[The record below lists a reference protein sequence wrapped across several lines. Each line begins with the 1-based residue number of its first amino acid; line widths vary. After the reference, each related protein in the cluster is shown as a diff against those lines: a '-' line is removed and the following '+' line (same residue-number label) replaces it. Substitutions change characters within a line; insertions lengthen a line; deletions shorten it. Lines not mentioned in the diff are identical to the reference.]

1 MRWIQSLLLLVFVSL
16 LAGCASMTNEQDL
29 LNRNQ
34 YAWSGAIRWG
44 DFEGAMNLIDPL
56 KREEQAL
63 TDVELARYKQVQ
75 ISHYRDI
82 GASQDL
88 EAGTAVRDI
97 EIGVVNRHTMTERTV
112 RYREQWRWDEP
123 SKTWWLTSGM
133 PDLWDGE

>member
-1 MRWIQSLLLLVFVSL
+1 MRSIPSLLLLALVAL
-16 LAGCASMTNEQDL
+16 MAGCASMSNQQDL

-34 YAWSGAIRWG
+34 YAWSEAIRWG
-44 DFEGAMNLIDPL
+44 GFEGAMNLIDPL
-56 KREEQAL
+56 KREEHGL
-63 TDVELARYKQVQ
+63 TEVELARYGQVQ

-97 EIGVVNRHTMTERTV
+97 HIGVVNRHTMVERTV
-112 RYREQWRWDEP
+112 RYREQWRWDDTAR
-123 SKTWWLTSGM
+123 TWWITSGM